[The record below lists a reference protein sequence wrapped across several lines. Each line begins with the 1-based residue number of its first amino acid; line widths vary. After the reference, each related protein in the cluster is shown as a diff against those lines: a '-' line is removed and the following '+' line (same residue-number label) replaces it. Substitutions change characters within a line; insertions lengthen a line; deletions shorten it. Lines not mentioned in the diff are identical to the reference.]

1 MLHSRHNKQSV
12 GKYCAPALRMGI
24 ALIRVL
30 SESAAPMRLSDLARA
45 ISTNKNT
52 TTRLLSTLI
61 QEGWVE
67 IRKPGPLYALTLMPF
82 SVASRVISR
91 LNIGEAARTPLRE
104 LWEETGESVYLSV
117 LHNNR
122 ALHLLHFDAMGPV
135 KIAGQVGGR
144 YKLYCTAP
152 GKLLLAFAGENALRE
167 VLAEG
172 LKRNTGNTI
181 TTEKALRAELAVIRR
196 QDFATDNE
204 ELGRGLICYAAPVR
218 DYSGQVAGIVG
229 SSATTIDWTLAD
241 FAGKVGKKISR
252 AASLISKQMGYD
264 GNPVPGKANGQ
275 K

>member
-1 MLHSRHNKQSV
+1 
-12 GKYCAPALRMGI
+12 MGI
-24 ALIRVL
+24 DLIRVL

-67 IRKPGPLYALTLMPF
+67 MRTPGPLYALTLVPF

-91 LNIGEAARTPLRE
+91 LNIAEAARAPLRA
-104 LWEETGESVYLSV
+104 LWEETGESMYLSV

-122 ALHLLHFDAMGPV
+122 AVHLLHFDAVGPV
-135 KIAGQVGGR
+135 KIAGQVGGQ

-152 GKLLLAFAGENALRE
+152 GKLLLAFAGEKVLRE

-172 LKRNTGNTI
+172 LKHNTGNTI
-181 TTEKALRAELAVIRR
+181 TTEKGLRAELAGIRR
-196 QDFATDNE
+196 QDFAVDDE

-218 DYSGQVAGIVG
+218 DHSGEVAGIIG
-229 SSATTIDWTLAD
+229 SSATTIDWTLSD

-252 AASLISKQMGYD
+252 AASLISKQMGYS
-264 GNPVPGKANGQ
+264 GEPVSEKKND
-275 K
+275 